1 MKRLRAGLC
10 WLRLFSLAWTGCLA
24 GALAAAPL
32 AAQQSTPEHP
42 NAVVPTQPELARE
55 LVRRMEADQA
65 ARRLFIELRQKGEDR
80 PRAEIENEQR
90 LIADKVQAVDQR
102 NRIWLAETIERFGWP
117 GKSLVGEQAA
127 HAAWLLVQHA
137 DADPDFQEKCLERM
151 KAAGHGEVAA
161 ADIAYLTDRVLVAR
175 GRPQVYG
182 TQCEEVAGSFQ
193 PRECIE
199 PERLDQRRKEMGLS
213 PMSEYLRQMS
223 EIYRPRDD

>member
-1 MKRLRAGLC
+1 MKRLRAGLG
-10 WLRLFSLAWTGCLA
+10 WLRLFSWALTGCLA
-24 GALAAAPL
+24 GALAVAPL
-32 AAQQSTPEHP
+32 AAQQSIEGSPK
-42 NAVVPTQPELARE
+42 AVMPTRPDLARE
-55 LVRRMEADQA
+55 LVRRMEEDQA
-65 ARRLFIELRQKGEDR
+65 ARRRFIELRQTAKVR
-80 PRAEIENEQR
+80 PRAELESEQR

-151 KAAGHGEVAA
+151 KAAEPGEVAP
-161 ADIAYLTDRVLVAR
+161 ADIAYLTDRVLIAR

-199 PERLDQRRKEMGLS
+199 PERLDQRRKEMGLT

-223 EIYRPRDD
+223 EIYRARDD